1 MAYSSLADPEDV
13 HHLHRHGPV
22 AAISTVNE
30 PAMNPAESGKL
41 AARHNRVEIAEAC
54 WGEAK
59 YSNWMA
65 ENPASVQPVEAVA
78 ARLLARPILQEYDA
92 FTAAIPGK

>member
-54 WGEAK
+54 WG
-59 YSNWMA
+59 
-65 ENPASVQPVEAVA
+65 
-78 ARLLARPILQEYDA
+78 
-92 FTAAIPGK
+92 